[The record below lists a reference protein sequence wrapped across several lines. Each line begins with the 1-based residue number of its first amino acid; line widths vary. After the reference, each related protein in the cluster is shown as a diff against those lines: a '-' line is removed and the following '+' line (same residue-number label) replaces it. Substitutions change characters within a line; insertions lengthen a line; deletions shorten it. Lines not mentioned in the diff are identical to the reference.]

1 MWTLFIILLISWIFT
16 KVILNLIEIFTNI
29 EEIISQKRF
38 DRKLKDSIMGSISE
52 ALKSKDE
59 DEDEE

>member
-16 KVILNLIEIFTNI
+16 KVVLNLIEIFTNI

-38 DRKLKDSIMGSISE
+38 DRELEDSMRSSISE
-52 ALKSKDE
+52 ALKSRDE
-59 DEDEE
+59 DKNEE